1 MLSAISTQV
10 GVPEGAVEEYKRKC
24 YQEANKNTDRSK
36 RIRLANAMQQDE
48 QDGIEAEEEEQ
59 DIGMDVE

>member
-1 MLSAISTQV
+1 MTAIKKKEGV
-10 GVPEGAVEEYKRKC
+10 GEENLNEYKRKC
-24 YQEANKNTDRSK
+24 NQEANKNTDRSK
-36 RIRLANAMQQDE
+36 RIRLANAMQQDK